1 MIEKE
6 NTKYLIGRLWRD
18 WLRSQ
23 IIRISGAVFFM
34 VVVAATSALY
44 PKVIELAVDML
55 ADSDKR
61 VLTLLP
67 AAIIIITFIRGIAS
81 YSQSVLNQSMS
92 LRVIAELQK
101 SMFSKLMYADM
112 EMMQDTKTGNLISRF
127 TNDVNLMRDALS
139 RTLTV
144 LGRESL
150 TAIALIGMMFHL
162 DWILALIV
170 VITFPLA
177 GRPIL
182 RLGRRLRRASTN
194 VQTSL
199 GSLTATLAQSF
210 NGIRLIK
217 AYGMEKQQNQQS
229 EWLFDEVYRLI
240 MKTVKGRAR
249 AQPILETLGGFCV
262 ALVLA
267 YGGLR
272 VISGSG
278 TLGEFVGFLSAA
290 IMLLQPIRSIGN
302 FNANL
307 QEGLAAVKRTFDL
320 LDTEPKIT
328 DNHKAI
334 ILNKAKGNIELILSL
349 IHI

>member
-150 TAIALIGMMFHL
+150 TAIALIGMMF
-162 DWILALIV
+162 
-170 VITFPLA
+170 
-177 GRPIL
+177 
-182 RLGRRLRRASTN
+182 
-194 VQTSL
+194 
-199 GSLTATLAQSF
+199 
-210 NGIRLIK
+210 
-217 AYGMEKQQNQQS
+217 
-229 EWLFDEVYRLI
+229 
-240 MKTVKGRAR
+240 
-249 AQPILETLGGFCV
+249 
-262 ALVLA
+262 
-267 YGGLR
+267 
-272 VISGSG
+272 
-278 TLGEFVGFLSAA
+278 
-290 IMLLQPIRSIGN
+290 
-302 FNANL
+302 
-307 QEGLAAVKRTFDL
+307 
-320 LDTEPKIT
+320 
-328 DNHKAI
+328 
-334 ILNKAKGNIELILSL
+334 LSL